1 MRSNISERVAVFST
15 ALGVCSALFLPF
27 VYEARASSAPIAV
40 ARVVTLTA
48 VASTGTWTDQD
59 VTGGNYWARDFPA
72 ARPVLTL
79 GEPTLLRLKSSD
91 VVHSFYLP
99 DLGVGPLTVQPGHV
113 VEVTVTPATEG
124 VFQYYCTTVCGHPHW
139 GMRGEVAVQPKG
151 TQPAPVPVQ
160 SVVKY
165 WLDPP
170 PPTGAGPVA
179 RGKWLFRQQG
189 CFLCHGPQ
197 GEGGVAN
204 KNYVKDT
211 IPPLDLA
218 ERMMLFEP
226 EDVNAIL
233 DHMKHGTRLE
243 VLADSPPVPRFN
255 VFLAQYH
262 SVQDVIRKGS
272 VAGKKDPKGPVPP
285 LKMPAWGR
293 QLSDGDIDAVIA
305 YLLTLKSAE
314 K

>member
-1 MRSNISERVAVFST
+1 MSSSISERVAVLLT
-15 ALGVCSALFLPF
+15 ALGVCSAVFLPF
-27 VYEARASSAPIAV
+27 MYEARASSAPRAIAG
-40 ARVVTLTA
+40 VVTLTA
-48 VASTGTWTDQD
+48 VANTGTWTDQD
-59 VTGGNYWARDFPA
+59 VTGWNYWTRDFPP

-79 GEPTLLRLKSSD
+79 GETTLIRLKSSD
-91 VVHSFYLP
+91 VTHSFYLP
-99 DLGVGPLTVQPGHV
+99 DLGVGPVSVQPGHV
-113 VEVTVTPATEG
+113 VEIPVKPTTEG
-124 VFQYYCTTVCGHPHW
+124 VFPYYCTTVCGHPHW
-139 GMRGEVAVQPKG
+139 GMRGEVAVRPTGSQ
-151 TQPAPVPVQ
+151 AVPVPPR

-165 WLDPP
+165 WVEPP
-170 PPTGAGPVA
+170 PPQGAGPIE

-189 CFLCHGPQ
+189 CFLCHGPEGQ
-197 GEGGVAN
+197 GGVPN

-211 IPPLDLA
+211 IPPLNLA

-233 DHMKHGTRLE
+233 DHMKRGSQLE
-243 VLADSPPVPRFN
+243 ALEASPPVPRYN

-285 LKMPAWGR
+285 LTMPAWGL
-293 QLSDGDIDAVIA
+293 QLSDADIDAIIA
-305 YLLTLKSAE
+305 YLLTLKPTE